1 MPIEKIGGEYYR
13 GRPRSSVS
21 KSKTIPKGFLENLL
35 DEQKLKYCFECGAC
49 TASCP
54 VAEVLP
60 KYYNPR
66 RLVNKIFFNLE
77 RTLVEDELWLCAWCY
92 RCYERCPQGVK
103 LPEIFASVKSLATR
117 HGIFQGFR
125 EAVELIKKEVP
136 LPAVCSQICFH
147 FERGNLDESLVTGTL
162 KSFVEDYELKMRGV
176 LEPKAREEKI
186 AIIGSGPAGLA
197 AAWELIKKGYLV
209 TIFEALSEPGG
220 MLRVGIP
227 SYRLSKD
234 LLDAEIAYLQRQ
246 GVEIRTATSIGK
258 DLAMNDLT
266 QKGYKAVFIATGA
279 HKSRRLHI
287 EGEELSGVFHALDL
301 LGRINLGEKV
311 ELGNRVVVIGGGN
324 VAVDV
329 ARTSLRLG
337 SKKAVILYRRSREE
351 MPANPWEV
359 KEAEKEGVEIQ
370 FLLTPKRILG
380 EGKVTGIECIRMTLE
395 EPDETG
401 RRRPIPIEGSE
412 FILELD
418 TVILAVGESPDLS
431 FLPKGIE
438 VTENDTIVCN
448 PVTLE
453 TSLLGVFAG
462 GDAVSGP
469 ATVIEAIAAGK
480 KIAHYIDRYIRGEH
494 VE

>member
-1 MPIEKIGGEYYR
+1 MEK
-13 GRPRSSVS
+13 
-21 KSKTIPKGFLENLL
+21 LL
-35 DEQKLKYCFECGAC
+35 NEQKLKYCFECGAC

-66 RLVNKIFFNLE
+66 GLVDKIFFDPE
-77 RTLVEDELWLCAWCY
+77 RALMEDDLWLCAWCY
-92 RCYERCPQGVK
+92 RCYERCPQGVR
-103 LPEIFASVKSLATR
+103 LPEIFASIKSLATER
-117 HGIFQGFR
+117 GIFQGFK

-136 LPAVCSQICFH
+136 LPAVCSQVCFH
-147 FERGNLDESLVTGTL
+147 FERGNLDESLVANTL
-162 KSFVEDYELKMRGV
+162 KSFVENYELKKEALG
-176 LEPKAREEKI
+176 PKAREEKI
-186 AIIGSGPAGLA
+186 AIIGSGPAGLTA
-197 AAWELIKKGYLV
+197 AHELIKKGYLV

-220 MLRVGIP
+220 MLKVGIP

-234 LLDAEIAYLQRQ
+234 LLDAETAYLQGQ

-258 DLAMNDLT
+258 DLTMDDLT
-266 QKGYKAVFIATGA
+266 QKGYKAIFIATGA
-279 HKSRRLHI
+279 HKSRELHI
-287 EGEELSGVFHALDL
+287 EGEGLSGVFHALDL
-301 LGRINLGEKV
+301 LRKINLGKKV
-311 ELGNRVVVIGGGN
+311 KLGNKVGVIGGGN
-324 VAVDV
+324 VAADV
-329 ARTSLRLG
+329 ARTALRLG
-337 SKKAVILYRRSREE
+337 SKKVVILYRRSREE

-370 FLLTPKRILG
+370 FLVAPKRMLG
-380 EGKVTGIECIRMTLE
+380 EDKVTGIECIRMTLG

-438 VTENDTIVCN
+438 VTENDTILCS

-453 TSLLGVFAG
+453 TSLPAIFAG
-462 GDAVSGP
+462 GDAVTGP
-469 ATVIEAIAAGK
+469 ATVIEAVAAGK
-480 KIAHYIDRYIRGEH
+480 KAALYIDRYIRGEH

>member
-1 MPIEKIGGEYYR
+1 MEK
-13 GRPRSSVS
+13 
-21 KSKTIPKGFLENLL
+21 LL

-66 RLVNKIFFNLE
+66 SLVDKIFFDPE
-77 RTLVEDELWLCAWCY
+77 RVLMEDELWLCAWCY
-92 RCYERCPQGVK
+92 RCYERCPQGVR
-103 LPEIFASVKSLATR
+103 LPEIFASIKSLATER
-117 HGIFQGFR
+117 GIFQGFR
-125 EAVELIKKEVP
+125 EAVELIKKEFP
-136 LPAVCSQICFH
+136 LPAVCSQVCFH
-147 FERGNLDESLVTGTL
+147 FERGNLDESLVANTL
-162 KSFVEDYELKMRGV
+162 KSFVEDYELKKKEALV
-176 LEPKAREEKI
+176 PKAREEKI
-186 AIIGSGPAGLA
+186 AIIGSGPAGLTA
-197 AAWELIKKGYLV
+197 AYELIKKGYLV
-209 TIFEALSEPGG
+209 TMFEALSEPGG

-234 LLDAEIAYLQRQ
+234 LLDAEIAYLQGQ
-246 GVEIRTATSIGK
+246 GVEIRTATSVGK
-258 DLAMNDLT
+258 DLTIDDLV
-266 QKGYKAVFIATGA
+266 QQGYKAIFIATGA
-279 HKSRRLHI
+279 HRSRELHV
-287 EGEELSGVFHALDL
+287 EGEGLGGVFHALDL
-301 LGRINLGEKV
+301 LGKINLGKKV
-311 ELGNRVVVIGGGN
+311 KLGDRVGVIGGGN

-329 ARTSLRLG
+329 ARTALRVG
-337 SKKAVILYRRSREE
+337 SKKVVILYRRSRGE

-359 KEAEKEGVEIQ
+359 KEVEKEGVEIQ
-370 FLLTPKRILG
+370 FLVAPKRILG
-380 EGKVTGIECIRMTLE
+380 EDKVTGIECIRMTLG

-401 RRRPIPIEGSE
+401 RRRPIPVEGSE

-438 VTENDTIVCN
+438 VTENDTVLCG

-453 TSLLGVFAG
+453 TSLPGVFAG
-462 GDAVSGP
+462 GDVVSGP

-480 KIAHYIDRYIRGEH
+480 RAALYIDRYLRGEH

>member
-1 MPIEKIGGEYYR
+1 LKHLEVETL
-13 GRPRSSVS
+13 RSSVG
-21 KSKTIPKGFLENLL
+21 KSETIPKGFLGKLL

-66 RLVNKIFFNLE
+66 SLIEKIFFYPE
-77 RTLVEDELWLCAWCY
+77 RVLMEDELWLCAWCY

-103 LPEIFASVKSLATR
+103 LPEIFASIKSLATER
-117 HGIFQGFR
+117 GIFQGFR

-136 LPAVCSQICFH
+136 LPAVCSQVCFH
-147 FERGNLDESLVTGTL
+147 FERGNLDESLVTNTL
-162 KSFVEDYELKMRGV
+162 KSFVEDYGLKKREV
-176 LEPKAREEKI
+176 LVPKAREEKI
-186 AIIGSGPAGLA
+186 AIIGSGPAGLTA
-197 AAWELIKKGYLV
+197 AYELIKKGYMV

-227 SYRLSKD
+227 SHRLSKD
-234 LLDAEIAYLQRQ
+234 FLDAEIAYLQHQ

-258 DLAMNDLT
+258 DLTIDDLA
-266 QKGYKAVFIATGA
+266 QEDYKAIFIATGA
-279 HKSRRLHI
+279 HKSRKLHI
-287 EGEELSGVFHALDL
+287 EGEGLSGVFHALDL
-301 LGRINLGEKV
+301 LGKINQGKKIK
-311 ELGNRVVVIGGGN
+311 LGNRVGVIGGGN
-324 VAVDV
+324 VAVDA
-329 ARTSLRLG
+329 ARIALRLG
-337 SKKAVILYRRSREE
+337 SKRVAILYRRSREE

-370 FLLTPKRILG
+370 FLLAPKRVLG
-380 EGKVTGIECIRMTLE
+380 EDKVAGIECIRMTLG

-418 TVILAVGESPDLS
+418 NVILAVGESSDLS
-431 FLPKGIE
+431 FLPKEIE
-438 VTENDTIVCN
+438 VTKNDTIVCS

-453 TSLLGVFAG
+453 TSLPAVFAG
-462 GDAVSGP
+462 GDAVTGP

-480 KIAHYIDRYIRGEH
+480 KAALYIDRYIRG
-494 VE
+494 